1 MSDRFAVCMPIT
13 AKWEGAYVNHAQD
26 PGGPTNLGVTQAVYD
41 AWRKRRR
48 LAPRSVKQITHGEA
62 LRIYRDEYWA
72 PTAERY
78 NLRPGVDLA
87 TFDAGVNAGVSRG
100 IKWLLASIGGPDHV
114 TVQKICKARLSF
126 KQGLSIWKTF
136 GNGWTN
142 RVVDIEAKGVA
153 MALAAVND
161 NSAAVQEKL
170 EDEGRKAN
178 DTANKQSG
186 SAGGAGAASGGGVTL
201 DPASADQLAGWL
213 LTGAIAAGVL
223 VAAFLIWRAV
233 INKKRAKAYAAA
245 AAEVQP

>member
-1 MSDRFAVCMPIT
+1 MTDRFAICMPIT
-13 AKWEGAYVNHAQD
+13 AKWEGAYVNHDQD

-41 AWRKRRR
+41 AWRKRRG
-48 LAPRSVKQITHGEA
+48 LAPRSVKKITHGEA

-100 IKWLLASIGGPDHV
+100 VKWLLASVGGPDHV

-126 KQGLSIWKTF
+126 KQGLPIWKTF
-136 GNGWTN
+136 GKGWLN
-142 RVVDIEAKGVA
+142 RVVDIEARGVA
-153 MALAAVND
+153 MALGAVND

-170 EDEGRKAN
+170 EDEGKKASN
-178 DTANKQSG
+178 TANKQTG
-186 SAGGAGAASGGGVTL
+186 TAGGAGAASGGGVTL

-213 LTGAIAAGVL
+213 LTGAIGVGVL
-223 VAAFLIWRAV
+223 LAAFLVWRAV
-233 INKKRAKAYAAA
+233 INKKRAAAYAAA